1 MGSSS
6 LKDKTSKGLFWGG
19 MSNLVQQVLNAA
31 FGIYL
36 MRTLSPDDYGLVG
49 MLALFSML
57 ALMLQDSGFFVAL
70 VNRREIREEDYNS
83 VFWCNLLIA
92 LLCYAVLFFC
102 APLIARYFHQPE
114 LVAVARWTFLGF
126 VFSGFG
132 TAQKALLTKKLQ
144 IKELAIVNI
153 VAVVVSGAVG
163 VTLAWKGFA
172 YWTLVIQAL
181 ILSALTN
188 FGYWLFSGWHPKFR
202 FDFRPAREMLR
213 FGVKL
218 LATNVVSVINSNFI
232 TVVLGRYYPAG
243 RVGYYTQA
251 NKWSSMG
258 NSVLSGMINSVVQP
272 VMVAVVDDD
281 TRQLRVLRK
290 MMRFAAFIAFPAMLG
305 LAFIAPEF
313 LELVGGEKWIDSIPL
328 LQILCVG
335 GAFIPIINVCSGLI
349 ISRGKSSAFMWS
361 NIALMVATLVTIYLA
376 YPYGITWMVICLTV
390 INVLWLLVWWLL
402 ARREVRYSF
411 MALLA
416 DLLPFLGV
424 TLVSIAAAW
433 FLTRGIDSMAWRMV
447 AKIAVTAVIYIVFMR
462 LTASVTFKECV
473 EYFLQRIKK

>member
-1 MGSSS
+1 MAEVE
-6 LKDKTSKGLFWGG
+6 LKDKTAKGLFWGG
-19 MSNLVQQVLNAA
+19 MSNLLQQLLNAA

-36 MRTLSPDDYGLVG
+36 ARTLSPDDYGLVG
-49 MLALFSML
+49 MLTLFNML
-57 ALMLQDSGFFVAL
+57 AIMLQDSGFFVAL

-92 LLCYAVLFFC
+92 GLCYGILFFC
-102 APLIARYFHQPE
+102 APLIARYFHHPE
-114 LVAVARWTFLGF
+114 LVAVARWSFLGF
-126 VFSGFG
+126 VFAGFG

-144 IKELAIVNI
+144 IRELAIVNI
-153 VAVVVSGAVG
+153 IAVVVSGIVG

-181 ILSALTN
+181 VLGALTN
-188 FGYWLFSGWHPKFR
+188 FGYWVFSGWHPRFR
-202 FDFRPAREMLR
+202 FNFEPAREMLR

-218 LATNVVSVINSNFI
+218 LVTNVVSVINSNFI
-232 TVVLGRYYPAG
+232 TVILGRYYPAG

-258 NSVLSGMINSVVQP
+258 TSVLSGMINSVVQP

-290 MMRFAAFIAFPAMLG
+290 MMRFASFIAFPAMLG

-313 LELVGGEKWIDSIPL
+313 IVVALKDQWIESIPL
-328 LQILCVG
+328 LQILCIG
-335 GAFIPIINVCSGLI
+335 GAFLPVINVCSGLV
-349 ISRGKSSAFMWS
+349 ISRGKSGAYMWA
-361 NIALMVATLVTIYLA
+361 NILQMVVTLATVFLS
-376 YPYGITWMVICLTV
+376 YPFGITWMVVCLTV
-390 INVLWLLVWWLL
+390 VNVVWLLVWWLL

-411 MALLA
+411 GALLA
-416 DLLPFLGV
+416 DLLPFLGIA
-424 TLVSIAAAW
+424 LVSIAAAW
-433 FLTRGIDSMAWRMV
+433 FLTRGIDGMAWRLV
-447 AKIAVTAVIYIVFMR
+447 AKILVTAVIYVLFMR

-473 EYFLQRIKK
+473 QYFTQRIKK